1 MCCWVFIAQDK
12 YFIERRIRRDS
23 ASIKYNI
30 QYLNKS
36 SKATF
41 VIPFYL
47 YKCFQ
52 IIAEIMNQFCHVGV
66 KFLISDNISQ
76 YSKFWEHWRYKK
88 LSSLCFWKLE
98 KRAFYNNRYSYCF
111 FIFSVLF
118 NLFYMYSLIITR
130 HNVKLEKNS
139 F

>member
-1 MCCWVFIAQDK
+1 MAAAHKGKAIVLRWLGARQRL
-12 YFIERRIRRDS
+12 YLERQIRRDS

-76 YSKFWEHWRYKK
+76 YSKF
-88 LSSLCFWKLE
+88 
-98 KRAFYNNRYSYCF
+98 
-111 FIFSVLF
+111 
-118 NLFYMYSLIITR
+118 
-130 HNVKLEKNS
+130 
-139 F
+139 

>member
-1 MCCWVFIAQDK
+1 MEVELQLIIVLLSFYSTRQN
-12 YFIERRIRRDS
+12 FIERRIRRDS

-47 YKCFQ
+47 YECFQ

-76 YSKFWEHWRYKK
+76 YSKF
-88 LSSLCFWKLE
+88 
-98 KRAFYNNRYSYCF
+98 
-111 FIFSVLF
+111 
-118 NLFYMYSLIITR
+118 
-130 HNVKLEKNS
+130 
-139 F
+139 